1 MNNNITAIILV
12 ALAIGTYL
20 TFTRAKLAEV
30 NEVRV
35 VNTQYLSA
43 IDSADRLIKVRDAV
57 LKDYNALSSED
68 RDRLDKMLPNT
79 VDNIRLIID
88 LNSVALRHGF
98 SLRDIKAAASNANQ
112 GGLPA
117 SQGFGSE
124 IGDAGASI
132 PTPTLLIT
140 FKLEYLFTSK
150 ERVSSMTPSIKSFNS
165 GSFAYSVQG
174 VSKKHS
180 ISSGLRNSRFLAIRI
195 IALNLSVV

>member
-68 RDRLDKMLPNT
+68 RDRLDT
-79 VDNIRLIID
+79 VNISF
-88 LNSVALRHGF
+88 SVMAPYQQFINL
-98 SLRDIKAAASNANQ
+98 LRDLEAN
-112 GGLPA
+112 
-117 SQGFGSE
+117 
-124 IGDAGASI
+124 
-132 PTPTLLIT
+132 
-140 FKLEYLFTSK
+140 
-150 ERVSSMTPSIKSFNS
+150 
-165 GSFAYSVQG
+165 
-174 VSKKHS
+174 
-180 ISSGLRNSRFLAIRI
+180 LRIMDVTH
-195 IALNLSVV
+195 LSVSAGTNPNLYDFSVELQTYWLRQQSFIFMKPP

>member
-98 SLRDIKAAASNANQ
+98 SLRDIKAAASKKPAAEPP
-112 GGLPA
+112 GLFQHPLSA
-117 SQGFGSE
+117 ESSKPSTGTVRGSR
-124 IGDAGASI
+124 
-132 PTPTLLIT
+132 P
-140 FKLEYLFTSK
+140 
-150 ERVSSMTPSIKSFNS
+150 V
-165 GSFAYSVQG
+165 GSP
-174 VSKKHS
+174 
-180 ISSGLRNSRFLAIRI
+180 
-195 IALNLSVV
+195 

>member
-132 PTPTLLIT
+132 PTPTLDTVNISFSVMAPYQQFINLLRD
-140 FKLEYLFTSK
+140 LEA
-150 ERVSSMTPSIKSFNS
+150 N
-165 GSFAYSVQG
+165 
-174 VSKKHS
+174 
-180 ISSGLRNSRFLAIRI
+180 LRIMDVTH
-195 IALNLSVV
+195 LSVSAGTNPNLYDFSVELQTYWLRQQ